1 MGACCGSV
9 QAKRGVEV
17 TIGSAAL
24 EQRVHRQIPID
35 GRDYLVEV
43 DRRVVFPV
51 EAPRIIVVSHQPNR
65 TAMDLLRVCIEAV
78 QYFTPEPHELWIVD
92 NNSPRENLEWLQ
104 KWPDINLVQN
114 RTEPLPPEA
123 RQAGSKDVVS
133 ATQQTWG
140 SYANAV
146 GLELAVRLI
155 DPGTYYLMSMHMD
168 ALPCRVGW
176 LSFIKSKLGNGVGA
190 AGVRMDKTR
199 TAEGVLHVLGYM
211 VDFRI
216 FRKLNLDFFPELP
229 DLDVGDK
236 VTIRFRQAG
245 YEVFACPNTV
255 WEAQLAEAIPVSSP
269 LRDLQV
275 DRSFDDDGN
284 LIFLHL
290 GRGVR
295 KSAGEHKRG
304 PSPADWIRI
313 AREHLLALPES

>member
-1 MGACCGSV
+1 M
-9 QAKRGVEV
+9 
-17 TIGSAAL
+17 TIGSAAPEQGLKL
-24 EQRVHRQIPID
+24 EIPID

-43 DRRVVFPV
+43 DRRVVLPV

-65 TAMDLLRVCIEAV
+65 TAIELLRVCIEAV

-92 NNSPRENLEWLQ
+92 NNSPRESLHWLN
-104 KWPDINLVQN
+104 KRLDINLVQN

-123 RQAGSKDVVS
+123 RRADREHIQSTS
-133 ATQQTWG
+133 QQDWG

-146 GLELAVRLI
+146 ALELGTRLI
-155 DPGTYYLMSMHMD
+155 DPGSHYLMSMHMD

-176 LSFIKSKLGNGVGA
+176 LSFLKSKLTNGVGA
-190 AGVRMDKTR
+190 AGVRLDKTR

-216 FRKLNLDFFPELP
+216 FRDLKLDFFPELP
-229 DLDVGDK
+229 ELDVGDR
-236 VTIRFRQAG
+236 VTIRLRQAG
-245 YEVFACPNTV
+245 HDVFACPNTI
-255 WEAQLAEAIPVSSP
+255 WDARLAETIPLSSP

-290 GRGVR
+290 GRGIR
-295 KSAGEHKRG
+295 KSGGEHKRG
-304 PSPADWIRI
+304 PSPEEWIKI
-313 AREHLLALPES
+313 AREYLMVQAK

>member
-1 MGACCGSV
+1 
-9 QAKRGVEV
+9 V
-17 TIGSAAL
+17 TIGSADPG
-24 EQRVHRQIPID
+24 QRVNLQISID
-35 GRDYLVEV
+35 GREYLVEV
-43 DRRVVFPV
+43 DRRVVLPV

-65 TAMDLLRVCIEAV
+65 TAMDLLRVCIQTVEH
-78 QYFTPEPHELWIVD
+78 FTPEPHELWIVD

-114 RTEPLPPEA
+114 RTEPLPPQA
-123 RQAGSKDVVS
+123 LHAGSSHVAS
-133 ATQQTWG
+133 TTQQTWG

-155 DPGTYYLMSMHMD
+155 DPGTHYLMSMHMD
-168 ALPCRVGW
+168 AMPCRVGW
-176 LSFIKSKLGNGVGA
+176 FSFLKSKLCNGVGA
-190 AGVRMDKTR
+190 VGVRMDKTR

-211 VDFRI
+211 VDFRL
-216 FRKLNLDFFPELP
+216 FQELKLDFFPELP

-236 VTIRFRQAG
+236 VTIRLRQAG
-245 YEVFACPNTV
+245 YGVFVCPNTV
-255 WEAQLAEAIPVSSP
+255 WQAQLAEAIPLSSP
-269 LRDLQV
+269 LRDFHV

-313 AREHLLALPES
+313 AREHLLALPKS